1 MLPLKQGDV
10 LEEQVTP
17 EQMKQIEEMKNF
29 LMKKLLS
36 KEAIERL
43 GRIKLVKPDLAAQL
57 ELYLIQLYQSGR
69 LKGEVSDEQLKTI
82 LDVIT
87 TKKEFKIIK

>member
-43 GRIKLVKPDLAAQL
+43 GRIRLVKPDLAAQL